1 MRTII
6 RLGTCAAGLA
16 IATSVAALLLASAAA
31 ASGGTSIAS
40 APPLPLGGALETGGG
55 KRGEFW
61 RMQLYGGDRVTIDME
76 LSGGEYPADL
86 FLIAPSIND
95 FTLQGSTPTLDLK
108 ARIGKSQN
116 IMQAPSTGLWTL
128 DICQQTVGSVCTNDG
143 EYFGSAAEPYSFTA
157 TVTHATSLRV
167 SAPTLARRASS
178 VTVRATVQSSTGT
191 PQGNCLIQGAVV
203 ALAGGQC
210 AKRIRLG
217 HGRRQIIRVSFVPN
231 DGWQAS
237 SGHRTIRVVR

>member
-1 MRTII
+1 VKTII
-6 RLGTCAAGLA
+6 RLGACVTGFV
-16 IATSVAALLLASAAA
+16 IATAVVALLLASSAV

-40 APPLPLGGALETGGG
+40 APMLPLGGALETGGG

-76 LSGGEYPADL
+76 LSGGEYQADL

-128 DICQQTVGSVCTNDG
+128 DICQQTVGSFCTNDG

-157 TVTHATSLRV
+157 TVTHATSLLV

-178 VTVRATVQSSTGT
+178 ATVRASVESPAGT
-191 PQGNCLIQGAVV
+191 PQGSCLIQGAVV
-203 ALAGGQC
+203 PLAGGRC
-210 AKRIRLG
+210 AKRVQLG
-217 HGRRQIIRVSFVPN
+217 HGHRQTIRVSFVPD
-231 DGWQAS
+231 DGWQAG
-237 SGHRTIRVVR
+237 SGRRTIRLLP